1 MYVHIYI
8 CVCVYA
14 RAHAHAHTHTY
25 TQLLYQTEECARLE
39 RAFNQEHGAIVGDEK
54 GILDVWADYCK
65 ELPNNLVMEIT
76 TEENVQFRTL
86 HDIRISFSQEV
97 SAIIRKLKN
106 NRPQGEDSIKA

>member
-1 MYVHIYI
+1 MYVCMY
-8 CVCVYA
+8 VC
-14 RAHAHAHTHTY
+14 AHAHAHTH

-39 RAFNQEHGAIVGDEK
+39 RALNQEHGAIVGDEK
-54 GILDVWADYCK
+54 GILDVWADYFK

-97 SAIIRKLKN
+97 SAVIRKLKN
-106 NRPQGEDSIKA
+106 NRPPGEDSIKA